1 MYIFIISGTGRRQW
15 GGGGLRVHSYP
26 LSRKMTSVLI
36 VQALKL
42 RLPASLPLSGSVC
55 GNIRLLLAPD
65 SEALLL
71 LVLLLVSHL
80 SSEEGWHKK
89 AGRGKW
95 WAGGGD
101 LDGQRFYEE

>member
-1 MYIFIISGTGRRQW
+1 MISGTGRRQW
-15 GGGGLRVHSYP
+15 GGGVGGCLCVHSDP
-26 LSRKMTSVLI
+26 PSRKMTSVLN

-65 SEALLL
+65 TEALLL
-71 LVLLLVSHL
+71 LGLLLVSHL

-89 AGRGKW
+89 AGRAK
-95 WAGGGD
+95 GGPG
-101 LDGQRFYEE
+101 GWGGA

>member
-1 MYIFIISGTGRRQW
+1 M
-15 GGGGLRVHSYP
+15 HSHP
-26 LSRKMTSVLI
+26 LSRKMTAVLN
-36 VQALKL
+36 VRPLKL

-89 AGRGKW
+89 AGRGK
-95 WAGGGD
+95 GGGA
-101 LDGQRFYEE
+101 DGPRWAHILGRMSDCLAHL

>member
-1 MYIFIISGTGRRQW
+1 M
-15 GGGGLRVHSYP
+15 HSDP
-26 LSRKMTSVLI
+26 PSRKMTSVLN

-65 SEALLL
+65 MEALLL
-71 LVLLLVSHL
+71 FVLLLVSHL

-89 AGRGKW
+89 AGRAKGGT
-95 WAGGGD
+95 GGG